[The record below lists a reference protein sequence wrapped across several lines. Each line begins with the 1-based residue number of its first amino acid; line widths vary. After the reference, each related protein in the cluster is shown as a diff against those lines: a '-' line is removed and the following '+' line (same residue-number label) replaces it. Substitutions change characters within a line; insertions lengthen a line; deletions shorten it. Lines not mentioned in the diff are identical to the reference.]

1 MWALENCA
9 RSGWFADL
17 IAPLFFEQEVEQCH
31 PDRHAI
37 GGLLEIDSTPVFIDL
52 CRKLVDARQGMH
64 DHSILETPLI
74 EKFGT
79 DARIAT
85 AGRAVL
91 HALLLFTRHVQRIV
105 AQTRNHRRK
114 LCLNSSVDLSEQC

>member
-1 MWALENCA
+1 MRALENCP

-17 IAPLFFEQEVEQCH
+17 IAPLFFEQKMEQCH

-37 GGLLEIDSTPVFIDL
+37 CGLLEIDATPVFIDL
-52 CRKLVDARQGMH
+52 RRKLVDAWQRMH
-64 DHSILETPLI
+64 DHSILEPPFI

-79 DARIAT
+79 DARITT

-91 HALLLFTRHVQRIV
+91 HALFLLTRHVQRVV
-105 AQTRNHRRK
+105 A
-114 LCLNSSVDLSEQC
+114 